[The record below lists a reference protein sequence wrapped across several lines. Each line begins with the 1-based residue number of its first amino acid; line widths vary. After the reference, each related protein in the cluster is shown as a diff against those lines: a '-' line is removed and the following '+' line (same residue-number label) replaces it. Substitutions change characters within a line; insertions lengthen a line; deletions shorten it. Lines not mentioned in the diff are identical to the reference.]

1 MGEEISAK
9 FERSYIAIFSQ
20 FRLVVVFL
28 PRKISGF
35 NLYISIKLIA
45 KIKINQFFLF
55 MILIKLGH

>member
-28 PRKISGF
+28 
-35 NLYISIKLIA
+35 LI
-45 KIKINQFFLF
+45 FLADQ
-55 MILIKLGH
+55 